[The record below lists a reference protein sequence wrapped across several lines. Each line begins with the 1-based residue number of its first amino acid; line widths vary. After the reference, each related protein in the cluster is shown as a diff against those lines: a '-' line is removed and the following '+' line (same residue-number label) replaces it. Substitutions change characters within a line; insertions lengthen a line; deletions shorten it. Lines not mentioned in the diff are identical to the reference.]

1 MQTDDAAPAL
11 FDAPE
16 SAGNSGRYGESEL
29 EKSVRESIEAIK
41 AERGISKAKM
51 FLAQTAIELARSIAK
66 GNAKGRA
73 VANESAQL
81 VATLELLDPTTDAG
95 EDPDSLPEDLKRLV
109 DAFAQRPTA
118 PALSSDDGPALPR
131 LGAA

>member
-1 MQTDDAAPAL
+1 MHPDESAPAL
-11 FDAPE
+11 FAAPDTP
-16 SAGNSGRYGESEL
+16 RYGESEL
-29 EKSVRESIEAIK
+29 EKSVRESIAAII
-41 AERGISKAKM
+41 AGVGIKPSKM

-95 EDPDSLPEDLKRLV
+95 DDPDALPEDLKRLV
-109 DAFAQRPTA
+109 DAFAQRPA
-118 PALSSDDGPALPR
+118 VPSLDGAALPR